1 MYSLKHNLGSAFNK
15 KKTIFK
21 KQRKITYY
29 FKIKNKN
36 KLDVNKINNML
47 IRMKI

>member
-29 FKIKNKN
+29 FKIKNK
-36 KLDVNKINNML
+36 LDINKINNML